1 MDRHTGRHDEA
12 SNCFLKFCKVPKN
25 SISMPIYVHFER
37 IIQELGGNHDRIFQE
52 DVLLLWKVFGR
63 DNKNTHKIKKNT
75 DSREVK
81 STFHCTRK
89 LS

>member
-1 MDRHTGRHDEA
+1 
-12 SNCFLKFCKVPKN
+12 
-25 SISMPIYVHFER
+25 MPIYVHFER